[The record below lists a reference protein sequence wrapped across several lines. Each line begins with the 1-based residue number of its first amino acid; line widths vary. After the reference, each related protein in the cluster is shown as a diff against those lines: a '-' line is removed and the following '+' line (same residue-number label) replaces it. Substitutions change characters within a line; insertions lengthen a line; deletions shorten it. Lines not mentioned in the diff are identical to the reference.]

1 MFSRNSTV
9 WRRLLSFLDHLLPRH
24 LRSSKPARII
34 SMPRFRM
41 FRKKYLSQ
49 KPTKLLP
56 RNGIHLAW
64 ARAENVSSNGE
75 NPLRAYL
82 RKAKRKAKQRH
93 QPREW
98 LTATGTE
105 KKDDSSVYLKH

>member
-1 MFSRNSTV
+1 
-9 WRRLLSFLDHLLPRH
+9 
-24 LRSSKPARII
+24 
-34 SMPRFRM
+34 M

-64 ARAENVSSNGE
+64 ARAESVSLNSE
-75 NPLRAYL
+75 KPLKPYL
-82 RKAKRKAKQRH
+82 RKAKQRH

>member
-9 WRRLLSFLDHLLPRH
+9 WRRLLSFLGDLLPRC
-24 LRSSKPARII
+24 LRSSKSARII

-49 KPTKLLP
+49 KQVTKLLP

-64 ARAENVSSNGE
+64 ARAERIPLNSE
-75 NPLRAYL
+75 NPLKAYL
-82 RKAKRKAKQRH
+82 RKAKQMH

-105 KKDDSSVYLKH
+105 KKDDSSVY

>member
-1 MFSRNSTV
+1 
-9 WRRLLSFLDHLLPRH
+9 
-24 LRSSKPARII
+24 
-34 SMPRFRM
+34 M

-64 ARAENVSSNGE
+64 ARAENVSSNSK
-75 NPLRAYL
+75 NPLKAYL
-82 RKAKRKAKQRH
+82 RKAKQRH

>member
-9 WRRLLSFLDHLLPRH
+9 WRRLLSFLGDLLPRR
-24 LRSSKPARII
+24 LRSSKSARII
-34 SMPRFRM
+34 SMPRFRV

-64 ARAENVSSNGE
+64 ARAESISLNSE
-75 NPLRAYL
+75 NPLKAYL
-82 RKAKRKAKQRH
+82 RKAKQMR

-105 KKDDSSVYLKH
+105 KKDDFSAYLKH